1 MVHSILKM
9 EKTGKIYIPK
19 KIRRKYGKKFF
30 VVPYKDRIVLY
41 NIPNNPVE
49 DLIKIGESLKDIS
62 IEEIRE
68 EIYEEA
74 YNEIDNH

>member
-1 MVHSILKM
+1 M

-41 NIPNNPVE
+41 SMPDNPVE
-49 DLIKIGESLKDIS
+49 DLIKIGESLKDIP
-62 IEEIRE
+62 IKEIRGE
-68 EIYEEA
+68 VYKRHIMK
-74 YNEIDNH
+74 

>member
-30 VVPYKDRIVLY
+30 IVPYKDRIVLY
-41 NIPNNPVE
+41 SMPDNPVE
-49 DLIKIGESLKDIS
+49 DLIKI
-62 IEEIRE
+62 
-68 EIYEEA
+68 
-74 YNEIDNH
+74 

>member
-9 EKTGKIYIPK
+9 EKTAKIYIPK

-41 NIPNNPVE
+41 SMPDNPVE
-49 DLIKIGESLKDIS
+49 DLIKIGESLKDIP
-62 IEEIRE
+62 IKEIRGE
-68 EIYEEA
+68 VYKRHIMK
-74 YNEIDNH
+74 

>member
-1 MVHSILKM
+1 MEHSILKM

-41 NIPNNPVE
+41 NIPDNPVE
-49 DLIKIGESLKDIS
+49 DLI
-62 IEEIRE
+62 
-68 EIYEEA
+68 
-74 YNEIDNH
+74 